1 MDNCSF
7 HYGQVSTKSSV
18 SLCTCELLHFVFL
31 KRRPTWIS
39 RGDHG
44 RALARQRRRVE
55 GVYSPGTDA
64 FSLKTASYF
73 LIPLPRF
80 LPSSLEIWV
89 LDSLQ
94 HHISSICLP
103 QRKTFR
109 RLFPHSMNDSCA
121 KILNISLLN
130 EGPNDLNPWS
140 DVKEMHCFRG
150 VYLPLMV
157 WPENTT
163 GFISTHNTLLFL
175 KS

>member
-1 MDNCSF
+1 MDRFLQSPL
-7 HYGQVSTKSSV
+7 
-18 SLCTCELLHFVFL
+18 SLFVHVNFCILCFWKGGPPGFLEETMAEPWHVRGGRWRGFILLAQML
-31 KRRPTWIS
+31 SAWKQP
-39 RGDHG
+39 
-44 RALARQRRRVE
+44 
-55 GVYSPGTDA
+55 
-64 FSLKTASYF
+64 SYF

-140 DVKEMHCFRG
+140 DVKGMPCFRG

-163 GFISTHNTLLFL
+163 GFISTHNTLPFL

>member
-109 RLFPHSMNDSCA
+109 RLFPHAMNDSCA